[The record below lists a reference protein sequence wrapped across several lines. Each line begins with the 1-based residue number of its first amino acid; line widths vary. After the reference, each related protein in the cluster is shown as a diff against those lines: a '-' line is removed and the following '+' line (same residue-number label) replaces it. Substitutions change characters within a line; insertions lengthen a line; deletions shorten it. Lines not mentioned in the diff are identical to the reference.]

1 MPFLLDTVVTLFFQ
15 DSSVPY
21 NGFRVYLSY
30 PPARQ
35 DRQSLRRVH
44 LHLPFEAQ
52 PEGKGHAVAAPSSLS
67 SFLRVILTYG
77 RFLWTEGIRREMKC
91 CLRQI
96 DKKCPG
102 NARDAFLPFFVRW
115 FTMAT
120 KTPGGVDE

>member
-1 MPFLLDTVVTLFFQ
+1 MKCLLDTVVTLFLQ

-52 PEGKGHAVAAPSSLS
+52 LEGKGHTVAAPPLSL
-67 SFLRVILTYG
+67 LLLAGYLDIWPIPLDG
-77 RFLWTEGIRREMKC
+77 G
-91 CLRQI
+91 
-96 DKKCPG
+96 DKKR
-102 NARDAFLPFFVRW
+102 NEVLPP
-115 FTMAT
+115 TN
-120 KTPGGVDE
+120 